1 MTLSQVRG
9 RRTALTCATCR
20 CAGGHTACARCAK
33 CQIRTWCRSSI
44 AQQLPNWACVR
55 GSRPVEST
63 RRARGA
69 SSCEERRATE
79 KAGARG
85 QCARFGPDSHA
96 RDVSEMQVGH
106 MGKRVYKE
114 TRRVLY
120 VCIRKPAGSAT
131 CGHVRDV
138 RGLTSLSDIS
148 HPFSHERSRVT
159 LHTSTVAVVT
169 HTHTVTDTRR
179 PLRRA
184 SAK

>member
-1 MTLSQVRG
+1 MALSQVRR
-9 RRTALTCATCR
+9 RRTALMCATC
-20 CAGGHTACARCAK
+20 CCTGGRTACARCAK

-85 QCARFGPDSHA
+85 QCARFGPNSHA

-138 RGLTSLSDIS
+138 DSLRTWVGKICTSIKTLVPTLIRRGAPRSTRDETS
-148 HPFSHERSRVT
+148 RG
-159 LHTSTVAVVT
+159 
-169 HTHTVTDTRR
+169 
-179 PLRRA
+179 
-184 SAK
+184 

>member
-1 MTLSQVRG
+1 MALSQVRR
-9 RRTALTCATCR
+9 RRTALMCATC
-20 CAGGHTACARCAK
+20 CCTGGRTACARCAK

-55 GSRPVEST
+55 GSRPVKST
-63 RRARGA
+63 RHARGA
-69 SSCEERRATE
+69 NSCEERRATG

-85 QCARFGPDSHA
+85 QCARFGPNSHA

-138 RGLTSLSDIS
+138 RGLTSHSDIS
-148 HPFSHERSRVT
+148 PPPQELQCPRT
-159 LHTSTVAVVT
+159 T
-169 HTHTVTDTRR
+169 HTLSLTT
-179 PLRRA
+179 A
-184 SAK
+184 